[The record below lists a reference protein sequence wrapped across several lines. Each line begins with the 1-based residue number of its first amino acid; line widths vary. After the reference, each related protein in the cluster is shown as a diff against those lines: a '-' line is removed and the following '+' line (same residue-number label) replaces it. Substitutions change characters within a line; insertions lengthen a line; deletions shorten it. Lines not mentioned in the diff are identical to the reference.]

1 MLIAV
6 KLASMSGSGGTPT
19 GRKGAIP
26 MAAIFN
32 PPPGWPVPAGWAPP
46 PNWQP
51 DPSWPP
57 APAGWS
63 FWVDGTVVRRTP
75 AIPGCD
81 WAIGGG
87 AAVFFGSILP
97 FVSNTTNSDYAAFTV
112 SGGGRTASAIFGLV
126 LVALGVA
133 IRRRQVPA
141 APRPRAP
148 IGLEVT
154 VLVLSGLGA
163 LGYLGFA
170 AAGLAG
176 FQEQSDL
183 GYSVTV
189 TFSPSIGLILAIL
202 GCVAA
207 TAGSIRMLVL
217 ANSARRPLP
226 QVR

>member
-1 MLIAV
+1 MRLPV
-6 KLASMSGSGGTPT
+6 KLASMSSSAGMPAD
-19 GRKGAIP
+19 RKDAIP
-26 MAAIFN
+26 MAAEFN
-32 PPPGWPVPAGWAPP
+32 PPPGWPVPAGWTPP

-51 DPSWPP
+51 DPSWP
-57 APAGWS
+57 
-63 FWVDGTVVRRTP
+63 P

-148 IGLEVT
+148 
-154 VLVLSGLGA
+154 
-163 LGYLGFA
+163 
-170 AAGLAG
+170 
-176 FQEQSDL
+176 
-183 GYSVTV
+183 
-189 TFSPSIGLILAIL
+189 
-202 GCVAA
+202 
-207 TAGSIRMLVL
+207 
-217 ANSARRPLP
+217 
-226 QVR
+226 

>member
-57 APAGWS
+57 APAGWP
-63 FWVDGTVVRRTP
+63 FWVDRTVARPTP
-75 AIPGCD
+75 AIPGYG

-87 AAVFFGSILP
+87 AAVFLGSILP
-97 FVSNTTNSDYAAFTV
+97 FISNTTNSDYATFAV
-112 SGGGRTASAIFGLV
+112 KGGGRTASAVFGLV
-126 LVALGVA
+126 LIALGYA
-133 IRRRQVPA
+133 IRQRRISA
-141 APRPRAP
+141 AIRPSAP
-148 IGLEVT
+148 IGLEVAI
-154 VLVLSGLGA
+154 LVLSGLGVF
-163 LGYLGFA
+163 GYGGFA
-170 AAGLAG
+170 AAGLVG
-176 FQEQSDL
+176 FQDQTDL

-189 TFSPSIGLILAIL
+189 TYSPSIGLILAIG
-202 GCVAA
+202 GCLAA

-217 ANSARRPLP
+217 AHSAQR
-226 QVR
+226 QVQQAR